1 MSTKTSHRRQHG
13 RHRRNQARAG
23 ITIANIGATPIQ
35 VEAAL
40 SVEALI
46 CRGQCNHQGCEECHD
61 IDNCVAGTMRYGDM
75 LLCPNCRDRHPK
87 VQPWRVD
94 PESGEYVDA
103 LTGKVL

>member
-1 MSTKTSHRRQHG
+1 
-13 RHRRNQARAG
+13 
-23 ITIANIGATPIQ
+23 
-35 VEAAL
+35 
-40 SVEALI
+40 
-46 CRGQCNHQGCEECHD
+46 
-61 IDNCVAGTMRYGDM
+61 MRYGDM